1 MRRHILTIPQF
12 CRLAGINRNSGY
24 QAAKRNELPV
34 RTIRVGKRIL
44 IPRRAAEDIFG
55 VDAVAMILGE
65 AQSTEHITIPS
76 GASLPHGA
84 IHE

>member
-1 MRRHILTIPQF
+1 MKQHSLTIPQF

-34 RTIRVGKRIL
+34 QTIRVGKRIL

-55 VDAVAMILGE
+55 LDAVAMTLGE
-65 AQSTEHITIPS
+65 AQSPEHITVPR
-76 GASLPHGA
+76 GAVRSCGSK
-84 IHE
+84 